1 MCEPICDACGVAL
14 SVKAPLFHCA
24 NCNASPRRR
33 SFCRIFKEGRLVPRR
48 PDAKALCIAEE
59 RANQELVATCFDVT
73 SATLYGSGGTRIMV
87 GVDIRDLAPFSDASF
102 DLVTAVGV
110 LDYVDGAERAFASV
124 ARVLRPG
131 GLFVLH
137 VLCHLMLEGDAPPRW
152 NKTLFSTDTWLKHIP
167 RDVPISTFFYTAGW
181 TAEALRVAGFTPEVI
196 AHDDPSGPHTWF
208 LARRDPS

>member
-1 MCEPICDACGVAL
+1 M
-14 SVKAPLFHCA
+14 
-24 NCNASPRRR
+24 
-33 SFCRIFKEGRLVPRR
+33 VPPR
-48 PDAKALCIAEE
+48 PDATALCMAEE
-59 RANQELVATCFDVT
+59 RSNQDLVATCFDVT
-73 SATLYGSGGTRIMV
+73 PASLYGRYGKDTV
-87 GVDIRDLAPFSDASF
+87 EGVDIRDLAPFADGSF

-137 VLCHLMLEGDAPPRW
+137 VLRHLMLDGDAPPKW

-181 TAEALRVAGFTPEVI
+181 TAQALRDAGFAVEVI
-196 AHDDPSGPHTWF
+196 RHEDPSGPQTWF
-208 LARRDPS
+208 LAHIDPS